1 MGQAIFE
8 RPTTGPTTLAES
20 VGGVERETGRV
31 TRRSR
36 PSGSKKV
43 TSVKER
49 SRVSG
54 KTSLTRLSIDEAV
67 KALGIEVD
75 VLRKR
80 IQENSI
86 PHERDGH
93 GRVYVLVGAYSNLS
107 HADHSRQRKP
117 QDEAMIQA
125 LES

>member
-1 MGQAIFE
+1 M
-8 RPTTGPTTLAES
+8 
-20 VGGVERETGRV
+20 
-31 TRRSR
+31 
-36 PSGSKKV
+36 
-43 TSVKER
+43 KER
-49 SRVSG
+49 SRVSA

-86 PHERDGH
+86 LHERDGH

-107 HADHSRQRKP
+107 HADYSRQRKP

-125 LES
+125 LESYAANLSTSPVPSEELEAPPAEPEEPEEPF